1 MPALPQSTMTTTTTV
16 MPVDVFVAF
25 KSGKSKPVD
34 VASFFEMTAASFLSF
49 DAAPPPVNNL
59 KRQEGEHVFRHMNPV
74 GSSSDSVGST
84 TRVEVSLT
92 PKATTTAEQMDL
104 TKAVVQHSI
113 DSGDLTRRIQNA
125 VAKVSGVNSTI
136 DNLKAE
142 DEKVERWDVTGCE
155 THMSDVAKK
164 FSVAYTRRMVPMA
177 IFNECTN
184 FLPAL
189 SFSPDFKPTMMDVTR
204 CRQATVNFV
213 KHWNYGG
220 HGSTKAPPNF
230 NAFCMDVCTFR
241 YGEGSPKCMGR

>member
-1 MPALPQSTMTTTTTV
+1 MTTTTTF

-25 KSGKSKPVD
+25 KSGKAKHVD
-34 VASFFEMTAASFLSF
+34 AAALFEMTATSFLSF
-49 DAAPPPVNNL
+49 EAAPPPVNNL
-59 KRQEGEHVFRHMNPV
+59 KRGEGEHTFRHMNPV
-74 GSSSDSVGST
+74 GSSSDSMGST

-92 PKATTTAEQMDL
+92 PKGTTTAEEMEH

-113 DSGDLTRRIQNA
+113 DSGDLISRISHA
-125 VAKVSGVNSTI
+125 VERVSGVNSTI

-142 DEKVERWDVTGCE
+142 DEKVERWDIAGCE
-155 THMSDVAKK
+155 THMADVAKK

-189 SFSPDFKPTMMDVTR
+189 SFSADFKPSMMDVTR

-220 HGSTKAPPNF
+220 HGSTKAPSNF